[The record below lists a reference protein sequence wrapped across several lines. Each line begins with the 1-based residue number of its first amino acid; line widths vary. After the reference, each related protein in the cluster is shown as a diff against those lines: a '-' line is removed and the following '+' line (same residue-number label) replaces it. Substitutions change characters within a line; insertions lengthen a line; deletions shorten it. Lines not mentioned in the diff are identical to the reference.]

1 MRRLPS
7 PHPQSHAGGTPQDR
21 TRLQFIITRPC
32 MRCLGHGARG
42 FVPVGGVG
50 CVAIAATSEI
60 DAVTV
65 MARQAQVLQRIALWR
80 TCSFSRLLLAASNL
94 VGLACSTSVACLSA
108 GIAGS
113 SGRAIAVFCA
123 HGDVPSAAP
132 AARRQSGGDR
142 CIGKRRRNGSPGA
155 NVFSMS
161 PCLFP
166 EQTWRQVCPR
176 LE

>member
-80 TCSFSRLLLAASNL
+80 TCSFSRLFLAASNL
-94 VGLACSTSVACLSA
+94 VGLACSTSVACL
-108 GIAGS
+108 
-113 SGRAIAVFCA
+113 
-123 HGDVPSAAP
+123 
-132 AARRQSGGDR
+132 QL
-142 CIGKRRRNGSPGA
+142 GSPARLAGRLLYSA
-155 NVFSMS
+155 RTATSPPPRQRHAVSLVAIDVSGKDGEMDRLERTSS
-161 PCLFP
+161 PCLRAYSPSRHGDRFV
-166 EQTWRQVCPR
+166 RD
-176 LE
+176 